1 MQSIDPVLLVVMIVI
16 AGPTAIHIAALALS
30 PGLRKAQVAR
40 WRSDETTR
48 ILRRRT
54 SDTTRTHSLG
64 SRADRQR
71 GMAADQ
77 LARARRMRTSVR

>member
-1 MQSIDPVLLVVMIVI
+1 MQNIDPALLLVMIVV

-30 PGLRKAQVAR
+30 PGLRRTQVAR
-40 WRSDETTR
+40 WRSDETAR
-48 ILRRRT
+48 ILRRRA
-54 SDTTRTHSLG
+54 SDTTGTHLLG

-71 GMAADQ
+71 VMAADQ